1 VLRVRSRCAVLHRA
15 VTGRGPGRSMSGV
28 CASGS
33 GVAHRRM
40 IGGRSPGSMS
50 RVCCGG
56 LSRRRVIGATG
67 GMSEMVRSLCRL
79 MPGVRIGA

>member
-1 VLRVRSRCAVLHRA
+1 
-15 VTGRGPGRSMSGV
+15 
-28 CASGS
+28 
-33 GVAHRRM
+33 
-40 IGGRSPGSMS
+40 MS

-67 GMSEMVRSLCRL
+67 GMSAMVRSLCRL